1 MGMSMGGSGRRKIMG
16 EINVTPFVDVVLVLL
31 VIFMVTAPMLQ
42 TGINVNLPKAT
53 LEPIAADSKPLILTL
68 DARKRLYFA
77 DSEFGAS
84 ELDTKLIP
92 MLRDAAGRTIYLR
105 ADSSLAYGTVA
116 ELIARLHRA
125 GIRQISLVT
134 EAE

>member
-1 MGMSMGGSGRRKIMG
+1 MGMAAGGPGRRKIMG

-53 LEPIAADSKPLILTL
+53 LEPIATDSKPLILTL
-68 DARKRLYFA
+68 DARQRLYFA
-77 DSEFGAS
+77 DSQYSTS
-84 ELDTKLIP
+84 ELDTRLLP
-92 MLRDAAGRTIYLR
+92 LLREQAGKTIYLR
-105 ADSSLAYGTVA
+105 ADRELSYGVVA
-116 ELIARLHRA
+116 ELIARLHGG

-134 EAE
+134 EAK